1 MNEVVGLIDMQS
13 FYASCEVASRP
24 EFAKGRGQHNDNS
37 DPALV
42 VAGDPERR
50 SGIILAATPPAK
62 AVGITTAMRL
72 GEALRKTRHITV
84 VRPRM
89 AFYLQTSIYINMV
102 IKQAFPV
109 CEQYSVDESFFS
121 FPFPSDL
128 FPDPIA
134 AAKNLKDIIWDC
146 FRIRCRV
153 GLAENKW
160 MAKMANR
167 AAKRH
172 PDNIVWWKKEDVPT
186 SLHPLSVYDMW
197 GLKRRAE
204 ALERKFGAKTIGDVA
219 CIPEEKLRRQF
230 GVWGTIIH
238 RWSNGDDASPMNPN
252 AYAAPH
258 KGFSQRTTLPR
269 DFYEKEEIAVA
280 VLELLDELCLR
291 ARLAGQKGRRVG
303 LGLTYEGFE
312 GGFYR
317 AKTLSERTDETTDLY
332 PHVLALLDRYWD
344 GSGVRAIGV
353 SLDLLEKNMGEV
365 QLSLFENR
373 NRRKHLTQA
382 VDNIR
387 LLHGETSL
395 MRAAS
400 LLRAGQLRDRSNKIG
415 GHFM

>member
-1 MNEVVGLIDMQS
+1 MNQIVGLVDMQS

-24 EFAKGRGQHNDNS
+24 EFAKWREQHDDTS
-37 DPALV
+37 DPVLV

-62 AVGITTAMRL
+62 AAGITTAMRL
-72 GEALRKTRHITV
+72 GEALRMERNIVV

-89 AFYLQTSIYINMV
+89 SFYLQTSIYINQV
-102 IKQAFPV
+102 VKQLFPL

-134 AAKNLKDIIWDC
+134 AARNLCDTIWDC

-167 AAKRH
+167 AAKKL
-172 PDNIVWWKKEDVPT
+172 PENIAWWKKDDILT
-186 SLHPLSVYDMW
+186 NLHPLSVYDMW

-204 ALERKFGAKTIGDVA
+204 VLAQKFGAKTIGDVA
-219 CIPEEKLRRQF
+219 QIPERKLCRQF
-230 GVWGTIIH
+230 GVWGTVIH
-238 RWSNGDDASPMNPN
+238 RWSNGEDVSPMNPN
-252 AYAAPH
+252 AYTLPH

-269 DFYEKEEIAVA
+269 DFCKKDEIAV
-280 VLELLDELCLR
+280 VILELLDELCLR
-291 ARLAGQKGRRVG
+291 TRLAGQKGRRVG
-303 LGLTYEGFE
+303 LGLTYAGFA

-317 AKTLSERTDETTDLY
+317 SKTLPETTDETAEIY
-332 PHVLALLDRYWD
+332 PYALGLLGRHWD

-353 SLDLLEKNMGEV
+353 SLDLLEKDTGAV
-365 QLSLFENR
+365 QLSLLEDR
-373 NRRKHLTQA
+373 GRRRRLTET
-382 VDNIR
+382 VDQIR
-387 LLHGETSL
+387 LQHGETAL
-395 MRAAS
+395 MRATS
-400 LLRAGQLRDRSNKIG
+400 LLRAGQLRDRSKKIG